1 MKIGDFRADLLVENI
16 VIVELKAAKTLE
28 SAHEAQLLNDL
39 RVTDIEVGM
48 LLNFGPKPEFKRLAF
63 DNTKEAQTADH
74 ADGRGSGVVVSFAVA
89 RPSWP

>member
-63 DNTKEAQTADH
+63 DNTRKRRPQIAQMNAN
-74 ADGRGSGVVVSFAVA
+74 RG
-89 RPSWP
+89 